1 MALSVY
7 LYQKN
12 MGDGEG
18 QEFIDGILA
27 ALYTVDPALSPSDTT
42 AERKALVEAAV
53 GTLIGKTMPSGY
65 FGTEQLLGA
74 ASGGVMADDADLVVI
89 TKHEIK
95 KSGVA

>member
-12 MGDGEG
+12 MNDGEG
-18 QEFIDGILA
+18 QEFIDGIQA
-27 ALYTVDPALSPSDTT
+27 ALYTVDPAQGASDTE
-42 AERKALVEAAV
+42 AERKALVEAKV
-53 GTLIGKTMPSGY
+53 GTMINKTLPSGY

-74 ASGGVMADDADLVVI
+74 AAGGVMADDDDCVVI

>member
-18 QEFIDGILA
+18 QEFIDGIQA

-42 AERKALVEAAV
+42 AERKALVEGAV
-53 GTLIGKTMPSGY
+53 GTLIGKTIPSGY